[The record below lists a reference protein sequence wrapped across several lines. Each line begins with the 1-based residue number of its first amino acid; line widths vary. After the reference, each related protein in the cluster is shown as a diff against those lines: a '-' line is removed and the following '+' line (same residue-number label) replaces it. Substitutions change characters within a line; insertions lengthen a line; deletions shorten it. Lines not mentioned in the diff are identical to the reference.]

1 MLVADVATPDGK
13 VTQGNVFSPDG
24 SHLVVCQAGIF
35 SVYNISN
42 AASPQLIGTFTG
54 SGSEG
59 AMFYRDYLL
68 MSGRGAGTT
77 IWKVGRTPAELT
89 KIQTLPCYFYNSKYF
104 VEGDRIFTNA
114 EGVDEFRLVPR
125 LSASRSGGQVAIDWE
140 GVGTLESAPAIEGPW
155 DTIPN
160 AVNPHLSIN
169 ESSRLFRVKI
179 Q

>member
-1 MLVADVATPDGK
+1 VDIAAHAKNAWKNHKSQLH
-13 VTQGNVFSPDG
+13 SP
-24 SHLVVCQAGIF
+24 I
-35 SVYNISN
+35 SVYSLSN
-42 AASPQLIGTFTG
+42 AASPQLLGTFTG

-59 AMFYRDYLL
+59 ALFYRDYLL

-77 IWKVGRTPAELT
+77 VWKVGQTSADLT
-89 KIQTLPCYFYNSKYF
+89 KLQVLPCYFYNSKYF
-104 VEGDRIFTNA
+104 VEGDRLFTNA

-125 LSASRSGGQVAIDWE
+125 LSATRSVNQVAIDWL

-160 AVNPHLSIN
+160 AVNPHLSGN
-169 ESSRLFRVKI
+169 EPARLFRVKV